1 MASQALLNDPL
12 AIEKKPLRFNL
23 DEIIPSYYAI
33 KTLFKFCFVRILV
46 VFYSEII
53 QISDIT

>member
-1 MASQALLNDPL
+1 MIHWQL
-12 AIEKKPLRFNL
+12 KKPLRFNL

-53 QISDIT
+53 QIPDIT